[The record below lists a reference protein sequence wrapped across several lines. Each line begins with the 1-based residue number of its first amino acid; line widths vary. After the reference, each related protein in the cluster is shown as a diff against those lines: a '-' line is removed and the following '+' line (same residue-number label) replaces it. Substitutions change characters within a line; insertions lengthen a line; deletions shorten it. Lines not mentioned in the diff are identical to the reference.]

1 MRSKIPPPSQEEV
14 KIAIMLFKNIK
25 AAVPDI
31 LPFELCKTRCNE
43 LVGWM
48 HQLIYK
54 IWQEENMSNY
64 CKFSVLSVPEKL
76 RS

>member
-43 LVGWM
+43 LVGLHAPAYLQNM
-48 HQLIYK
+48 ARGKYVQLL
-54 IWQEENMSNY
+54 QVQGS
-64 CKFSVLSVPEKL
+64 P
-76 RS
+76 